1 MKYLFLIIAML
12 KSSLINFREERGV
25 LTPSIMV
32 LSPHYVR
39 SCIIVALLSIM
50 AISAKAQVK
59 SPIINDDSSV
69 TFSILAPE
77 ADEVYLRGDFIPNGI
92 PIETPLGTVRKAG
105 KREMKQDRNGVWT
118 YTTEP
123 LKSDFYSYYYE
134 VDEVKTIDSVNPLI
148 VHDGEEDFSY
158 FVIPGDIADNYLIND
173 VPHGKVSTVR
183 YQSSLPDAPQRHMTI
198 YTPPQYKTEPKRN
211 FPVLYLLHGSSSDE
225 HSWTDVGR
233 AAQIFD
239 NLIAKGHCVP
249 MIVVMPDVL
258 LDGNLQSMVGH
269 IEKAFIPDV
278 VKYVEKHYRVLPCK
292 QGRAIAGVSMGGLHS
307 IFITANNP
315 DAFDYVGLFSP
326 QTSTSMMDDK
336 SRQGSKAL
344 AQKIDA
350 VTDALPFLKK
360 VGIGKKAS
368 DFADAINDGE
378 LEIYEN
384 LDEKLKSQFKNPPR
398 LYYIAM
404 GREDF
409 LKKTNDE
416 FIAKLTGAG
425 YKYIYNETD
434 GGHDWRQ
441 WRLYLL
447 DFLPRL
453 FK

>member
-1 MKYLFLIIAML
+1 MKYLFPNIEML
-12 KSSLINFREERGV
+12 MKSPLNNREEREAPA
-25 LTPSIMV
+25 PSVMA
-32 LSPHYVR
+32 SSHYSIR
-39 SCIIVALLSIM
+39 GCIIVALLSII
-50 AISAKAQVK
+50 AISARAQVK

-92 PIETPLGTVRKAG
+92 PIETPLGTVRKSG
-105 KREMKQDRNGVWT
+105 KREMRQDREGVWT

-123 LKSDFYSYYYE
+123 LKSDFYSYYFE
-134 VDEVKTIDSVNPLI
+134 VDEAKTIDSANPLI
-148 VHDGEEDFSY
+148 VHDGKEDFSY
-158 FVIPGDIADNYLIND
+158 FIIPGDMSDNYLVND
-173 VPHGKVSTVR
+173 VPHGKVSAVS
-183 YQSSLPDAPQRHMTI
+183 YKSSLPGAPQRRMTI
-198 YTPPQYKTEPKRN
+198 YTPPQYKSEMKRN

-225 HSWTDVGR
+225 HSWTDAGC
-233 AAQIFD
+233 AAQILD
-239 NLIAKGHCVP
+239 NLIAKGQCIP

-258 LDGNLQSMVGH
+258 LDGNLQSIVGH
-269 IEKAFIPDV
+269 IEKAFIPDIV
-278 VKYVEKHYRVLPCK
+278 NYVEKHYRASQSK
-292 QGRAIAGVSMGGLHS
+292 QARAIAGVSMGGLHS

-384 LDEKLKSQFKNPPR
+384 LNEKLKSQFKNPPR

-409 LKKTNDE
+409 LKKTNDD
-416 FIAKLTGAG
+416 FMARLAGAG
-425 YKYIYNETD
+425 YKYTYNETD

-441 WRLYLL
+441 WRHYLL